1 MMPSLA
7 VPPVPS
13 ITARQ
18 PGPASLSWAW
28 LRLPVATPVV
38 ALYEV
43 RFTCQGR
50 SVAVRVKGSHIGPL
64 QGVRLPEV
72 TEPIPVPDSPPP
84 CLSVPLT
91 FEDVQVS
98 TVPVLGSRTASRC
111 PDVNVKE
118 TGPPGRT
125 VQVAAARTV
134 VTPKTAARTAAG
146 AATRGRAYRV
156 VIRCL
161 LPQPGSEPGTGS
173 LPTCSKRL
181 SMSRFAGQARPG
193 EPAC

>member
-18 PGPASLSWAW
+18 PGPVILSWAW

-50 SVAVRVKGSHIGPL
+50 SVAVRVNGRAHIGPL

-98 TVPVLGSRTASRC
+98 TVPVLVSCTASR
-111 PDVNVKE
+111 PDVKE
-118 TGPPGRT
+118 T
-125 VQVAAARTV
+125 
-134 VTPKTAARTAAG
+134 
-146 AATRGRAYRV
+146 
-156 VIRCL
+156 
-161 LPQPGSEPGTGS
+161 
-173 LPTCSKRL
+173 
-181 SMSRFAGQARPG
+181 
-193 EPAC
+193 